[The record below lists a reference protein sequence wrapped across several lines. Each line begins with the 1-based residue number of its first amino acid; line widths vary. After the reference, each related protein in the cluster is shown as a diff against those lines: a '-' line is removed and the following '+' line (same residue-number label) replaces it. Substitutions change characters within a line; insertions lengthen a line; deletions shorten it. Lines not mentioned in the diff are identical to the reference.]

1 MKKISIKT
9 VDGSRFDYID
19 KDNLIQDAMTLLNK
33 WPVNAFYGF
42 PVEGGYKFFNQRNI
56 VSVTETEIGDA

>member
-19 KDNLIQDAMTLLNK
+19 KDNLMPSAMTLLNGS
-33 WPVNAFYGF
+33 PVNAFYGF
-42 PVEGGYKFFNQRNI
+42 PVDGGYKFFNQRNI